1 MNTSDINEEKAKKKA
16 TKDIEK
22 EKQEKAEKKGGD
34 GKTDCIFDEF
44 GSNSA
49 GSKSD

>member
-22 EKQEKAEKKGGD
+22 EKEKTEKK
-34 GKTDCIFDEF
+34 
-44 GSNSA
+44 
-49 GSKSD
+49 

>member
-22 EKQEKAEKKGGD
+22 EKEKEKAER
-34 GKTDCIFDEF
+34 
-44 GSNSA
+44 
-49 GSKSD
+49 